1 MTDEHDLLDAARNG
15 GQDAFARLVGPYL
28 AQHRAYL
35 HRMLTPHFAQDTE
48 RWISGP
54 ARIST
59 SKATDPASQK
69 GTTK

>member
-1 MTDEHDLLDAARNG
+1 MTDEHGLLDAARNG
-15 GQDAFARLVGPYL
+15 GQDAFARLVGLCL
-28 AQHRAYL
+28 ARPRAC
-35 HRMLTPHFAQDTE
+35 HRMLMAHFAQDTE

-59 SKATDPASQK
+59 TKATDPASQK